1 MCLLLQTV
9 VVVYSC
15 SLKCRKFV
23 SFLFMLAVQSF
34 SHQGDNFLLNMLG
47 LENSSALKLHL
58 LKLYFSSLE
67 EAEGKSQF
75 SSSEGTGLMEEGEKL
90 ALLASAI
97 TCHLLGSEEPHPL
110 TRTHMSTYINNNIN
124 LDGFTSI

>member
-34 SHQGDNFLLNMLG
+34 SSSQGNRFLLNMLG
-47 LENSSALKLHL
+47 LENSSPLALKLHL

-75 SSSEGTGLMEEGEKL
+75 SSSKGTGLMEEGEKP
-90 ALLASAI
+90 ALVASAI
-97 TCHLLGSEEPHPL
+97 TCHLLGSKEPHL
-110 TRTHMSTYINNNIN
+110 SQDFI
-124 LDGFTSI
+124 

>member
-1 MCLLLQTV
+1 
-9 VVVYSC
+9 
-15 SLKCRKFV
+15 
-23 SFLFMLAVQSF
+23 MLAVQSF
-34 SHQGDNFLLNMLG
+34 SCQGKRFLLNMLG
-47 LENSSALKLHL
+47 LENSSPLPLSLHL

-75 SSSEGTGLMEEGEKL
+75 SSSEGPGLMEEGEKP
-90 ALLASAI
+90 ALVASAI

-110 TRTHMSTYINNNIN
+110 TRIHMSTYINKNN